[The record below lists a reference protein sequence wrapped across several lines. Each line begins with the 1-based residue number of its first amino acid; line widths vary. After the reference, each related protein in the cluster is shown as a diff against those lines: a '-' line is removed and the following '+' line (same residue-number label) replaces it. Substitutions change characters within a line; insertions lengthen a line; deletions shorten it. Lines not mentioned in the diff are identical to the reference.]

1 MLVSSVHMLAES
13 GGNEDKP
20 LETDAGNGASKHQI
34 ESRKIDLCMYTEIK
48 TTHTHTH
55 THTHAHTPGAD

>member
-1 MLVSSVHMLAES
+1 MLVES
-13 GGNEDKP
+13 GGNEDKS
-20 LETDAGNGASKHQI
+20 LETDAGNRASKHQI

-55 THTHAHTPGAD
+55 MHTHAHTPGAD